1 MYILEILL
9 SINWKRSKKMPKINE
24 NFLKLEKNYLFIN
37 IAKKINAY
45 ISENPDKKDNIIRMG
60 IGDVTLPI
68 APCVVEAVKKGAEE
82 MGVKETFKGYEDSG
96 TGYDFLKEAVANY
109 YKSFGADVKA
119 SEIRI
124 SDGAKSDCGN
134 IVDIFSDDNVVL
146 ITDPAYPVYVDSNLM
161 NGRKVIYA
169 DCTEEN
175 GFCAVPDYSVN
186 ADLIYL
192 CSPNNPTGSAFN
204 REQLKAWIDYA
215 TEKKAIIIYDAAYE
229 AFITEDNIPRSIFEI
244 DGARKCAIEICSLS
258 KTAGFTGMRCGYTV
272 IPEELEVVASDGTV
286 VSISQ
291 IWGRRQ
297 GSKFNGVS
305 YPVQCGAAAVFTE
318 EGQQQIKENICYY
331 QENAKIIADTLDKLG
346 IWYTGG
352 VNSPYIWLKCPNGM
366 SSWEFFDY
374 LLKEANVVGTPGEG
388 FGKNGKGFFRL
399 TSFGDREKTKIA
411 MQRIEK
417 LLAK

>member
-1 MYILEILL
+1 
-9 SINWKRSKKMPKINE
+9 MPQINE
-24 NFLKLEKNYLFIN
+24 NYLKLEKNYLFIN

-45 ISENPDKKDNIIRMG
+45 IEENPEKKSNIIRMG

-96 TGYDFLKEAVANY
+96 TGYDFLKEAVAGY
-109 YKSFGADVKA
+109 YKSFGADVKPE
-119 SEIRI
+119 EIRI

-134 IVDIFSDDNVVL
+134 IVDIFGDDNVVL

-169 DCTEEN
+169 DSSEAN
-175 GFCAVPDYSVN
+175 GFCAEPDYNVH

-192 CSPNNPTGSAFN
+192 CSPNNPTGAAFN
-204 REQLKAWIDYA
+204 TAQLKAWIDYA
-215 TEKKAIIIYDAAYE
+215 IANKAIIIYDAAYE
-229 AFITEDNIPRSIFEI
+229 AFITQDDIPRSIFQVE
-244 DGARKCAIEICSLS
+244 GARQCAIEICSLS

-272 IPEELEVVASDGTV
+272 IPNELEVEASDGTK

-291 IWGRRQ
+291 LWGRRQ

-305 YPVQCGAAAVFTE
+305 YPVQCGAAAVFSE
-318 EGQQQIKENICYY
+318 EGREQIKVNLEYY
-331 QENAKIIADTLDKLG
+331 KENARIIANTMDKLG
-346 IWYTGG
+346 ISYTGG
-352 VNSPYIWLKCPNGM
+352 INSPYIWQKCPNGM
-366 SSWEFFDY
+366 GSWEFFDL

-388 FGKNGKGFFRL
+388 FGKNGKGYFRL
-399 TSFGDREKTKIA
+399 TSFGDRDATIEA
-411 MQRIEK
+411 MARIEK
-417 LLAK
+417 LLSK